1 MAKVSSVKRLPS
13 GRLKYNGETYP
24 GYNKPVRQSGE
35 AKSMRVLAK
44 KGDEVKKVTFG
55 DPDMPIRSS
64 NKAAKA
70 SYCARSGGIKGT
82 NDKFSANYWSRRA
95 WKC

>member
-1 MAKVSSVKRLPS
+1 MAKVSSVRRLPS
-13 GRLKYNGETYP
+13 GGLKYNGETYP
-24 GYNKPVRQSGE
+24 GYNKPVRQTGK

-55 DPDMPIRSS
+55 DPDMPIRKG

-70 SYCARSGGIKGT
+70 SYCARSGGIKGK
-82 NDKFSANYWSRRA
+82 NDKFSANYWSRKA
-95 WKC
+95 WDC